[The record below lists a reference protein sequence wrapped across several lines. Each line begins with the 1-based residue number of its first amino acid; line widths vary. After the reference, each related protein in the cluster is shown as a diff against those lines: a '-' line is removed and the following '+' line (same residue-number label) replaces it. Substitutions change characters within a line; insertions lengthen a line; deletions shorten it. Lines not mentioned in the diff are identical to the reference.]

1 MRCNSQRI
9 FGVEQN
15 EPLIVGFAET
25 PYTLAS
31 GRSVFELAGDAHAQ
45 LLESTGLDNR
55 AIDGLVACLSTTE
68 AGNVFWTPYLAD
80 ALGLELDFCQ
90 GMDLGGASFV
100 TGVARAALAV
110 RAGLCRRVVV
120 IAADAPSTVNRSDPR
135 GYRSEWQDTVG
146 LMGPP
151 GTFGLL
157 SSRYEAEYGPV
168 QDALAKLAV
177 TQRQHALLNENA
189 CVKLRQPL
197 TADDYLRARQIS
209 TPINLLD
216 CVMSCDGA
224 NAVLVT
230 SQREAGE
237 LASKAVRILGFGE
250 KTNQDIADPLPDIT
264 RSGHAVAGAKAFRE
278 SGLRASEISM
288 LQPYDDFLIAI
299 ILQLEAL
306 GFCPQG
312 GGRQFVLDTDI
323 SWRGALPINTGG
335 GQISCGQPGLAG
347 GGVNFVEAV
356 RQLRG
361 EAGSRQITNPC
372 NAIVTGIGSIPY
384 IRNWGVSAVMILGS
398 AAS

>member
-1 MRCNSQRI
+1 MDA
-9 FGVEQN
+9 N

-25 PYTLAS
+25 PYALAS
-31 GRSVFELAGDAHAQ
+31 GRSVFDLAGDVHAQ
-45 LLESTGLDNR
+45 LLESAGLDNG
-55 AIDGLVACLSTTE
+55 AIDGLVACVSTTE

-100 TGVARAALAV
+100 AGVARAAAAV

-120 IAADAPSTVNRSDPR
+120 IAADAPSTQNRSDPR
-135 GYRSEWQDTVG
+135 GYRPEWQDTVG

-157 SSRYEAEYGPV
+157 SSRYEAQYGPV

-189 CVKLRQPL
+189 CAKLKQPL
-197 TADDYLRARQIS
+197 TVDDYRKSRQIS

-224 NAVLVT
+224 NAVLVAA
-230 SQREAGE
+230 RRDAGA
-237 LASKAVRILGFGE
+237 LAGNAVRILGFGE
-250 KTNQDIADPLPDIT
+250 KTNQNIADPLADIT
-264 RSGHAVAGAKAFRE
+264 HCGHVVAGAKAFRE
-278 SGLRASEISM
+278 SGLSARDISM

-306 GFCPQG
+306 GFCPPG
-312 GGRQFVLDTDI
+312 GGRQFVLDTDV
-323 SWRGALPINTGG
+323 SWRGTLPLNTGG

-361 EAGSRQITNPC
+361 EGGARQVANRR
-372 NAIVTGIGSIPY
+372 NAMVTGIGSIPY
-384 IRNWGVSAVMILGS
+384 IRNWGVSAVMILGGAVS
-398 AAS
+398 